1 MTTRARTA
9 EATDTA
15 RGAKEGLMSRKRA
28 GRVLLLTSA
37 VCMVA
42 YMLTAPRG
50 VSPLLVWVGGVL
62 FYVGIAALL
71 ACVVLRWTGQR
82 SEAH

>member
-1 MTTRARTA
+1 
-9 EATDTA
+9 
-15 RGAKEGLMSRKRA
+15 
-28 GRVLLLTSA
+28 
-37 VCMVA
+37 MVA

-71 ACVVLRWTGQR
+71 ACVVLRWTGKR
-82 SEAH
+82 SEPRDG

>member
-1 MTTRARTA
+1 
-9 EATDTA
+9 
-15 RGAKEGLMSRKRA
+15 
-28 GRVLLLTSA
+28 
-37 VCMVA
+37 MVA

-71 ACVVLRWTGQR
+71 AGVVLRWTGKR